1 MGAVTRQTPYPITVD
16 ENDDQRQNRTWFRL
30 LNNAAP
36 FCWATVSRRRFRA
49 KKQNYTSFIHPRR
62 GEEKGGGGGGGG
74 EGVGVGGGWEGG
86 NVQ

>member
-49 KKQNYTSFIHPRR
+49 KKQTTPALSTRVEERKR
-62 GEEKGGGGGGGG
+62 GVGGGG